1 MTKNLGSLYLI
12 TDHTNLTDEQFL
24 DVIEKACQAGVDLV
38 QLREKTGSSK
48 ELLNWAL
55 LVKQVTDKYNV
66 PLIIDDRI
74 DIAQASEAAGV
85 HLGQS
90 DLPVKLAR
98 QILGPATIIGATTKT
113 IEQATIAQAQ
123 GADYLGCGAI
133 FPTTTHVKTVQ
144 TSIATLTEICASVD
158 LPVYAIGGMRP
169 DRVKVLKNT
178 GASGVAVV
186 SDLMQA
192 SDPAV
197 KVQDFKVAIQDNQL
211 S

>member
-24 DVIEKACQAGVDLV
+24 DVIEKACQAGIDLV
-38 QLREKTGSSK
+38 QLREKAGSSK

-55 LVKQVTDKYNV
+55 LVKKVTDKYNV

-98 QILGPATIIGATTKT
+98 QILGPETIIGATTKT
-113 IEQATIAQAQ
+113 IEQAIIAQAQ

-178 GASGVAVV
+178 GATGVAVV

-192 SDPAV
+192 SDPAA

-211 S
+211 G

>member
-1 MTKNLGSLYLI
+1 MTKKWGSLYLI

-24 DVIEKACQAGVDLV
+24 VVIEKACQAGVDLV
-38 QLREKTGSSK
+38 QLREKTGSSR

-55 LVKQVTDKYNV
+55 RVKQLTDKYNV

-90 DLPVKLAR
+90 DLPVNLAR
-98 QILGPATIIGATTKT
+98 QILGPEAIIGATTKT
-113 IEQATIAQAQ
+113 IEQAALAQAQ

-169 DRVKVLKNT
+169 DRVKTLKNT
-178 GASGVAVV
+178 GAAGVAVV

-211 S
+211 G

>member
-1 MTKNLGSLYLI
+1 MTKKWGSLYLI

-24 DVIEKACQAGVDLV
+24 VVIEKACQTGVDLV
-38 QLREKTGSSK
+38 QLREKTGSSR

-55 LVKQVTDKYNV
+55 RVKQLTDKYNV

-90 DLPVKLAR
+90 DLPVNLAR
-98 QILGPATIIGATTKT
+98 QILGPEAIIGATTKT
-113 IEQATIAQAQ
+113 IEQAAIAQAQ

-169 DRVKVLKNT
+169 DRVKTLKNT
-178 GASGVAVV
+178 GAAGVAVV

-211 S
+211 G

>member
-98 QILGPATIIGATTKT
+98 QILGPETIIGATTKT
-113 IEQATIAQAQ
+113 IEQAIIAQAQ

-178 GASGVAVV
+178 GATGVAVV

-192 SDPAV
+192 SDPAA

-211 S
+211 G

>member
-1 MTKNLGSLYLI
+1 MI

-24 DVIEKACQAGVDLV
+24 VVIEKACQAGVDLV
-38 QLREKTGSSK
+38 QLREKTGSSR

-55 LVKQVTDKYNV
+55 RVKQLTDKYNV

-90 DLPVKLAR
+90 DLPVNLAR
-98 QILGPATIIGATTKT
+98 QILGPEAIIGATTKT
-113 IEQATIAQAQ
+113 IEQADIAQAQ

-169 DRVKVLKNT
+169 DRVKTLKNT
-178 GASGVAVV
+178 GAAGVAVV

-211 S
+211 G

>member
-1 MTKNLGSLYLI
+1 MTKKLGSLYLV

-38 QLREKTGSSK
+38 QLREKTGSNK

-74 DIAQASEAAGV
+74 DIAQASGAAGV

-113 IEQATIAQAQ
+113 IEHATIAQAQ
-123 GADYLGCGAI
+123 GADYFGCGAI

-178 GASGVAVV
+178 GATGVAVV